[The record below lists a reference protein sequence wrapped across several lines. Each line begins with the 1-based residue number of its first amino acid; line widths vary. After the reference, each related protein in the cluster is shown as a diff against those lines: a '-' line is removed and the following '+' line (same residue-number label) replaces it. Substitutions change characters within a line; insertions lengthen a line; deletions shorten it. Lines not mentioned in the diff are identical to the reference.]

1 MYPAGSGCNPGS
13 SNNRFRSSS
22 PTDCTPFFALFWR
35 LRFLTIS
42 HPYSVLAG
50 SSGKIRETQ
59 DAHLFLSSLKS
70 IHSISRLSPGNS
82 VHVQRLAKL
91 LICSLLFFDVFPKQ
105 PFRPSLY
112 PTNPLRQAIRP
123 FSAYFLPKP
132 QTRPASSPTPPPNPH
147 PRSRLY
153 CHNPCR
159 RPSSC
164 FGAVLQNALR
174 FPSRLLPPISYLDE
188 LEQEQPLAQ
197 PGRLG

>member
-91 LICSLLFFDVFPKQ
+91 LICSLLFFDVFSKAAVSPL
-105 PFRPSLY
+105 LY
-112 PTNPLRQAIRP
+112 PTSTPSGKPFPRFSLNFSPKTQNPTR
-123 FSAYFLPKP
+123 FL
-132 QTRPASSPTPPPNPH
+132 SN
-147 PRSRLY
+147 
-153 CHNPCR
+153 
-159 RPSSC
+159 
-164 FGAVLQNALR
+164 
-174 FPSRLLPPISYLDE
+174 
-188 LEQEQPLAQ
+188 LAA
-197 PGRLG
+197 PGGGR